1 MAAKTRRA
9 LIEQRVIADGEIDFA
24 TLAEEFDVSAM
35 TIRRDVEALEASG
48 IVRRVVGGAILL
60 RGKAA
65 EPSFETRAAAAAE
78 GKMHIAEAA
87 VDLLQPHETV
97 ILDSGS
103 SVLAVA
109 KAIRGRGLA
118 LTIVTPSILVAVELA
133 DEPDTTVLM
142 AGGRVRPGE
151 LSLIGSETE
160 ETFSRYNC
168 DTYVMGIAGVDS
180 DRGVSEYHREEG
192 SVKRAAMKAADRVIV
207 VADETKLGRVQL
219 MSIAPLSA
227 VDALVTDGPT
237 DHPALVGARA
247 VGANVVCVPGPGRE
261 AADLGA
267 ASA

>member
-9 LIEQRVIADGEIDFA
+9 LIEQRVIAEGEIDFA
-24 TLAEEFDVSAM
+24 TLADEFGVSAM

-60 RGKAA
+60 AGKAA

-87 VDLLQPHETV
+87 VDLLQPRETV

-118 LTIVTPSILVAVELA
+118 LTIVTPSILVAIELA

-142 AGGRVRPGE
+142 SGGRVRPGE

-160 ETFSRYNC
+160 ETFARYNC
-168 DTYVMGIAGVDS
+168 DTYVMGVAGVDS
-180 DRGVSEYHREEG
+180 SRGVSEYHREEG
-192 SVKRAAMKAADRVIV
+192 NVKRAAMRAADRVIV

-219 MSIAPLSA
+219 MSIAPLDEVSA
-227 VDALVTDGPT
+227 IVTDGRA

-247 VGANVVCVPGPGRE
+247 AGVQVVCVPGPGE
-261 AADLGA
+261 YIQLGT